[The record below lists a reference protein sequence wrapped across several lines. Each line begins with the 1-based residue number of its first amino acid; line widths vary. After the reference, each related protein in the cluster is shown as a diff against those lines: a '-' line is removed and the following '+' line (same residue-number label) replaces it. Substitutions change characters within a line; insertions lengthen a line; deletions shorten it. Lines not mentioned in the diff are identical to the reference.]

1 MDPEITKDTTKYTTI
16 DTPYSSLIDKSTTTS
31 ISSTK
36 RSTNSSVNVRA
47 ANQRRVGQTMLL

>member
-1 MDPEITKDTTKYTTI
+1 MDPEITKDTTNYTKI
-16 DTPYSSLIDKSTTTS
+16 DTPYSSLIDKSTTTNT
-31 ISSTK
+31 SSTK

>member
-16 DTPYSSLIDKSTTTS
+16 DTPYSRLIDKSTTTNRS
-31 ISSTK
+31 NTK
-36 RSTNSSVNVRA
+36 TSTNSSANRRA